1 MRATALTSWTVTAG
15 ATLASTYALD
25 AVATAAGV
33 ALAAT
38 GLPQRGGHAAVLAL
52 LVASYIAWGAGLR
65 VNLAANWD
73 LLCRTGAS
81 TNLLSKLFYALA
93 ARSGERW
100 RRHAASAG
108 YVLTELAKEAPYY
121 AGAFG
126 TLLVTDTVSADDAL
140 VFLAGANLGA
150 AVYEL
155 GLARAT
161 RVLLRRRP
169 A

>member
-1 MRATALTSWTVTAG
+1 MRATALTTWTVTAG

-25 AVATAAGV
+25 AVATAAGL

-38 GLPQRGGHAAVLAL
+38 GLPQQGGHVAVIAL